1 LGKKIIDNSSNEKP
15 QKVLGKNRKQG
26 RKKKWITK
34 LFRNS
39 RNNPKK
45 R

>member
-1 LGKKIIDNSSNEKP
+1 
-15 QKVLGKNRKQG
+15 LGKNRKQG

-45 R
+45 RWKRENEKENM